1 LVADLLGL
9 DTLLAELVLGL
20 GLALLAG
27 NGFALIQA
35 WRGTRPD
42 SVEGDLRRG
51 RVWFLLVVGLL
62 MALWGGFSLLAR
74 G

>member
-1 LVADLLGL
+1 VVDLLGL

-35 WRGTRPD
+35 RRHARPD
-42 SVEGDLRRG
+42 GAVGDIRRG
-51 RVWFLLVVGLL
+51 RVWFLMVVGLL

>member
-1 LVADLLGL
+1 MADLLGL

-35 WRGTRPD
+35 RRGTRPD
-42 SVEGDLRRG
+42 SAAGDLRRG
-51 RVWFLLVVGLL
+51 RVWFLMVVGLL

>member
-1 LVADLLGL
+1 MVDLLGL

-27 NGFALIQA
+27 NGFAWIQA
-35 WRGTRPD
+35 RRGARPD
-42 SVEGDLRRG
+42 AATGDIRRG
-51 RVWFLLVVGLL
+51 RVWFLMIVGLL